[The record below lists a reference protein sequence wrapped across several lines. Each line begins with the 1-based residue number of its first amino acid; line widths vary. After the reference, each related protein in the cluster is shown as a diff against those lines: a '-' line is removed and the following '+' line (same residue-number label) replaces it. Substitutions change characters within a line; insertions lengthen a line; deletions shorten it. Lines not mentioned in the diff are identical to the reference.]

1 MPAEQKKNKSHRSAE
16 GTIDPE
22 TRREMIEEAAYYRSQ
37 SGESSGDP
45 VEDWLAAEQEIDRIL
60 AERQQ
65 GGKEEELAAFNRLRK
80 ELSKILS
87 EVKDSIHSD
96 TLNQALDKAKREVSR
111 LGEFTAES
119 INKGAEALKKD
130 VARNIVKLGG
140 KWQSMSVKAI
150 DLFSIWS
157 RRSAVFLKQASE
169 AADTW
174 RQEIQEKVHPHSFH
188 SGELVSGGTFVCKSC
203 GQKVK
208 LDTAGHLPRCPHCDH
223 TEFTL

>member
-1 MPAEQKKNKSHRSAE
+1 
-16 GTIDPE
+16 
-22 TRREMIEEAAYYRSQ
+22 MIEEAAYYRSQ
-37 SGESSGDP
+37 SEESSGDP

-87 EVKDSIHSD
+87 EVKDSIHSY
-96 TLNQALDKAKREVSR
+96 TLNQALNKAKREVSR

-119 INKGAEALKKD
+119 INKGSEALKKD
-130 VARNIVKLGG
+130 MACNIVKLGG
-140 KWQSMSVKAI
+140 KWQSMSFRAI
-150 DLFSIWS
+150 DLFSVWS
-157 RRSAVFLKQASE
+157 RRSAAFLKQASE

-174 RQEIQEKVHPHSFH
+174 RQEIREKVHPHSYH

-203 GQKVK
+203 SQQVK
-208 LDTAGHLPRCPHCDH
+208 FDTAGHLPPCSHCDH
-223 TEFTL
+223 PEFTLST